1 MEKVMMKLS
10 GMTCPSCLSKIEKA
24 VGSLDGTDQ
33 IKVLFNA
40 GKLKLRWILIRLKLL
55 TSRQLLKKWVMKY
68 KKLRKR
74 SLTDECRRKIP
85 GGIEA
90 KRP

>member
-24 VGSLDGTDQ
+24 VDNLDGTDQ

-40 GKLKLRWILIRLKLL
+40 GKLKFMLHVG
-55 TSRQLLKKWVMKY
+55 S
-68 KKLRKR
+68 
-74 SLTDECRRKIP
+74 
-85 GGIEA
+85 
-90 KRP
+90 

>member
-10 GMTCPSCLSKIEKA
+10 GMTCPSCLSKVEKA

-40 GKLKLRWILIRLKLL
+40 GKLKFTLDPDKTKTVDVKTAIEKMGYEV
-55 TSRQLLKKWVMKY
+55 Q
-68 KKLRKR
+68 
-74 SLTDECRRKIP
+74 
-85 GGIEA
+85 GIKE
-90 KRP
+90 KELN

>member
-24 VGSLDGTDQ
+24 VDNLDGTDQ

-40 GKLKLRWILIRLKLL
+40 GKLKFMLD
-55 TSRQLLKKWVMKY
+55 
-68 KKLRKR
+68 
-74 SLTDECRRKIP
+74 TDKTKTIDVKTAIEKM
-85 GGIEA
+85 GYEVQGIKE
-90 KRP
+90 KELNQ

>member
-10 GMTCPSCLSKIEKA
+10 GMTCPSCLSKIERA

-40 GKLKLRWILIRLKLL
+40 GKLKLKLL

-68 KKLRKR
+68 KELRKR